1 MKDNKIKTD
10 VDAKRNEG
18 VISRILGKMLK
29 MKKKRDLFDTM

>member
-18 VISRILGKMLK
+18 VISRENAEDEKEAGS
-29 MKKKRDLFDTM
+29 F